1 MSRSSLGSGR
11 GRAGFSDPADPV
23 CFLSSALGWYVPAM
37 LLFFLITHSSSRSRL
52 SRDSTVQTKAETV
65 GVISVCIAVVTDSC
79 GVNTH
84 THTHTQACQRGQL
97 MHGLNLNHC

>member
-1 MSRSSLGSGR
+1 MSRSSLGSGK
-11 GRAGFSDPADPV
+11 GRADFSDPADPV
-23 CFLSSALGWYVPAM
+23 CFLSSALGWYVPAR
-37 LLFFLITHSSSRSRL
+37 LLFFLITHSSSSRAKL

-79 GVNTH
+79 GVKTH
-84 THTHTQACQRGQL
+84 TPACQRGQL